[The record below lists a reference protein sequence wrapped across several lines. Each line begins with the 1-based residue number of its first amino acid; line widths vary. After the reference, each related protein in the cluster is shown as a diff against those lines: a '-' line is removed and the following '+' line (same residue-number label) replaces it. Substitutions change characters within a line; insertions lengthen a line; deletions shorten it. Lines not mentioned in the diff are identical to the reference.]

1 MHTQKQKRVPYP
13 SDLTLRQFQMLSP
26 HLAVRKKKTGRPCAD
41 LKEVADGILYVLST
55 GCRWSDLPH
64 DYGVSYVTC
73 YRYFQRWVKNG
84 TLTRVFTF
92 LKKEAN
98 RRNYLHWRN
107 GYLDASVVKSK
118 KGARNTADTRENIV
132 SMG

>member
-1 MHTQKQKRVPYP
+1 MHTQKQKRAPYP
-13 SDLTLRQFQMLSP
+13 SDLTLRQFQMLAP
-26 HLAVRKKKTGRPCAD
+26 HLGIRKKRTGRPRAD
-41 LKEVADGILYVLST
+41 LKDVVDGILYILST

-64 DYGVSYVTC
+64 DYGVSYATC
-73 YRYFQRWVKNG
+73 YRYFQRWVKQG
-84 TLTRVFTF
+84 TLTRIFTF
-92 LKKEAN
+92 LKEEAN

-118 KGARNTADTRENIV
+118 KGAENTADTPENIV